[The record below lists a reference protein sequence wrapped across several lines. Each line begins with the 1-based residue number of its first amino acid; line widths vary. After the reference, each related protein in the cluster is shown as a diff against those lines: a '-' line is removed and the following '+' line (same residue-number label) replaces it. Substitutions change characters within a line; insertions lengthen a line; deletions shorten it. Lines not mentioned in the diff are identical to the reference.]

1 MLKSIFF
8 ILVIGTMLYGQI
20 QLPLA
25 RQTPPIGTFH
35 REIMVYLNE
44 VIQVCPLIE
53 MEMQTKSSAGREIPV
68 LFIPKR
74 NEWQPQQIPIM
85 LFAQQ
90 HGDEPSGKEALLMLI
105 HEIYLKSHRDFPNLA
120 FIIVPMA
127 NPDGNEVHQRRN
139 GRRVDLNR
147 NHLLLSEP
155 ETRLLHQLFATY
167 QPLVTLDV
175 HEYGGTTWLEH
186 GYIKDLGE
194 QFDCL
199 SNPALPAELKE
210 FALNVILNPVLEM
223 VRTRKVKAN
232 RYLIT
237 SENFTTP
244 ARHSTTDIDDGR
256 NSFGI
261 NFTLSFILEG
271 LNGLSREDRIWERAK
286 QQLTVIE
293 SFLKI
298 CDQNSQSISEHIR
311 YLRTQYSQKAPDS
324 VVIHADYT
332 SKSSRNLEIL
342 LRRTLDFQDT
352 VQVLTDYRPE
362 PEVLLKVKRPDA
374 YLIEGA
380 TGQMLEMLQQHQIT
394 FEILKIKKQF
404 LVESFEIQGRD
415 TLHYENRDTII
426 PNGSFTRLKKAFPAG
441 TILVPTDDIQ
451 AIRIVQM
458 LEPTSFY
465 GLSHYDEYQFLNQGK
480 IFPVHQVIS
489 LKK

>member
-1 MLKSIFF
+1 MLKSLLFLIT
-8 ILVIGTMLYGQI
+8 LVSLLHSQI

-25 RQTPPIGTFH
+25 MQTPPVGTFH
-35 REIMVYLNE
+35 SEMLSFLNE
-44 VIQVCPLIE
+44 MNRTSPNIE
-53 MEMQTKSSAGREIPV
+53 METGTKSNDGREIPV
-68 LFIPKR
+68 VFIPERK
-74 NEWQPQQIPIM
+74 NWQSTQIPVII
-85 LFAQQ
+85 FAQQ

-105 HEIYLKSHRDFPNLA
+105 HGIYLKSHLDFPNLA
-120 FIIVPMA
+120 FIIVPMV

-210 FALNVILNPVLEM
+210 YALNVILNPVIEM
-223 VRTRKVKAN
+223 TRTRKVKAN

-237 SENFTTP
+237 SENFTMP

-293 SFLKI
+293 SFLTI
-298 CDQNSQSISEHIR
+298 CDQNSQSISEHVR
-311 YLRTQYSQKAPDS
+311 YLRTEYNQKAPDS

-332 SKSSRNLEIL
+332 SKSSRNLEIS
-342 LRRTLDFQDT
+342 LRRTIDFQDT

-441 TILVPTDDIQ
+441 TILVPTDNIQ

-458 LEPTSFY
+458 LEPMSFY

-480 IFPVHQVIS
+480 IFPVHRVIS